1 MEQEVNIKQ
10 VVDYWKTEA
19 ERNYETA
26 EFLYKGKKYSDCL
39 FFCHLMLEKIL
50 KGLVVKQTKIHA
62 PYIHE
67 LDTLVIRTNLDLNEE
82 QMRQLK
88 IINTFNIR
96 ARYDNIKKSF
106 YQRCDKNYTEEYFNI
121 SKELYLWLK
130 KEYQK
135 K

>member
-1 MEQEVNIKQ
+1 MKQEINIKK
-10 VVDYWKTEA
+10 VIDFWKTEA
-19 ERNYETA
+19 KRNYETS
-26 EFLYKGKKYSDCL
+26 EFLYEGKRYSDCL
-39 FFCHLMLEKIL
+39 FFCHLTLEKIL
-50 KGLVVKQTKIHA
+50 KGLVVQQTKTHA

-67 LDTLVIRTNLDLNEE
+67 LDTLAIKTGLNLNED

-106 YQRCDKNYTEEYFNI
+106 YQKCTKEYAEEYFNI
-121 SKELYLWLK
+121 SKKLYLWLK
-130 KEYQK
+130 KQYQK

>member
-106 YQRCDKNYTEEYFNI
+106 YQRCDTNYTEEYFNI

>member
-1 MEQEVNIKQ
+1 MKQEINIKK
-10 VVDYWKTEA
+10 VVDYWKISA

-26 EFLYKGKKYSDCL
+26 KFLYKGRRYSDCL
-39 FFCHLMLEKIL
+39 FFCHLMIEKIL
-50 KGLVVKQTKIHA
+50 KGLVVEQTKIHA

-67 LDTLVIRTNLDLNEE
+67 LDTLAIKANLNLTQKQME
-82 QMRQLK
+82 QLE

-96 ARYDNIKKSF
+96 ARYDNIKLSF
-106 YQRCDKNYTEEYFNI
+106 YMRCDKNYTEKYFSV

-130 KEYQK
+130 KQYLK